1 MEKVREREEIGFVII
16 TSVFNSWK
24 R

>member
-1 MEKVREREEIGFVII
+1 MFV
-16 TSVFNSWK
+16 TLPSVDVTFSI

>member
-1 MEKVREREEIGFVII
+1 LFCNAKLVFVII
-16 TSVFNSWK
+16 TSN

>member
-1 MEKVREREEIGFVII
+1 MFVII
-16 TSVFNSWK
+16 TSVDVTFSI